1 MNTEFDVAIIGGG
14 AAGIG
19 AARQL
24 AASAHSTLLLEA
36 TSRLGGARMDYT
48 DDGFVG

>member
-24 AASAHSTLLLEA
+24 AASAHSTLQLEA
-36 TSRLGGARMDYT
+36 TSRLGTRMDYT
-48 DDGFVG
+48 ADEFVG

>member
-14 AAGIG
+14 AAEIG

-36 TSRLGGARMDYT
+36 TSRARMDLCH
-48 DDGFVG
+48 GLHSGVRL